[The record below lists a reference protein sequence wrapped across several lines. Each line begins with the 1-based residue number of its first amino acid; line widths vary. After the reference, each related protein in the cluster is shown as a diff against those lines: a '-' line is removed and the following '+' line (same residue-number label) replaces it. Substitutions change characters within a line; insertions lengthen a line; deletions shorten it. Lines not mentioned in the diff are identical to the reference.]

1 MYASSN
7 LYYSKIIDKGT
18 ELIMSGRF
26 ASNQS
31 YFSTFS
37 LYFYF
42 ISVLFPIFFRFEN
55 FENFQI
61 LKKWKVPRFRIFRT
75 SFFFISVFSC
85 LFFSKKYFWN
95 YFFDGKLR
103 MENRPRKSVMLV
115 RTRKWLSISHALTG
129 TNHWYSTSWS
139 VNFG

>member
-61 LKKWKVPRFRIFRT
+61 LKKMESAQISHFQDLV
-75 SFFFISVFSC
+75 FFISVF
-85 LFFSKKYFWN
+85 LGFFSSKNIF
-95 YFFDGKLR
+95 
-103 MENRPRKSVMLV
+103 EI
-115 RTRKWLSISHALTG
+115 RTDH
-129 TNHWYSTSWS
+129 
-139 VNFG
+139 